1 MKVESFDY
9 PFSFLSYHFIIIE
22 FNYIASAQEAWG
34 KAGAGNL
41 PAALQ
46 AAQRGHAAPWVRI
59 DGLLIILFYFQTLD

>member
-1 MKVESFDY
+1 M
-9 PFSFLSYHFIIIE
+9 IIE
-22 FNYIASAQEAWG
+22 FAFIASAQEAWG

-59 DGLLIILFYFQTLD
+59 DGLLIILFYFPTLD